1 MKRFGLHI
9 LLISGLMMVSGCGLS
24 PQSSFYLLEGTS
36 SPTPL
41 DQAGPDLSVGIGFVD
56 LPTYLDRSE
65 IVTRKPGNAMTVNEF
80 QRWGAP
86 LEHQIREKLMMDLS
100 ALLGTAR
107 VVLSPWERALSPEY
121 QVDLTLLRFEL
132 NGGQAVMDALWYVRD
147 VKTEKLM
154 ISQCFSSALPV
165 PGKDITAYV
174 RVQVQALENLVRDIA
189 VEITAMGRPGLSTP
203 RLAPQQSMKEH

>member
-1 MKRFGLHI
+1 MKCFGLHI

-24 PQSSFYLLEGTS
+24 PQSSFYLLKGTAPS
-36 SPTPL
+36 TPL

-56 LPTYLDRSE
+56 LPTYLDRAE
-65 IVTRKPGNAMTVNEF
+65 IVTRKSGNAMTVNEF

-86 LEHQIREKLMMDLS
+86 LAHQIREKLMMDLS

-121 QVDLTLLRFEL
+121 QVDVTLLRFEL
-132 NGGQAVMDALWYVRD
+132 NDGRAVMDALWYVRE
-147 VKTEKLM
+147 VKTEKLL
-154 ISQCFSSALPV
+154 ISRSFSSALPV
-165 PGKDITAYV
+165 SDKDITTYV

-189 VEITAMGRPGLSTP
+189 IGITQITVKP
-203 RLAPQQSMKEH
+203 